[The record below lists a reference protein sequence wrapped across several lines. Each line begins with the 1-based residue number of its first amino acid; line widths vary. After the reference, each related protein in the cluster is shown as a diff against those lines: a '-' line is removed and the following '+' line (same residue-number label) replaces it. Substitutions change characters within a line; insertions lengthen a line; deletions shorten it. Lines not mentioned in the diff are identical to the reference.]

1 MSTKVDLNLG
11 VKAELSSGLGDKKAN
26 LEGEQNAFQR
36 VLDAAVSTRAAKNR
50 NQEGKQS
57 PESVDS
63 NHSPTLPVKETI
75 QKSLES
81 RRTIITTES
90 DTSPEELETFAAKQG
105 LSSVNL
111 SDLLNQESVVS
122 QHVAQSFNSN
132 EQTGSKRNQVADN
145 SADKTAVKI
154 SKSFQSEELNKPQN
168 SRYSMNSSEID
179 LLKNVAWQKS
189 FGGEAGSDS
198 KIPQVPLMNE
208 KSKQGLR
215 TNAIQNLKNS
225 STDSSESMMAS
236 QIVGK
241 MTKIGNSNINKS
253 TGASSNQIKIK
264 DLLIKSVEL
273 KKESA
278 FYKMGDAALKLPSI
292 SLAKEFSNS
301 LEIKNQSNLIVDQ
314 LKVTQA
320 QISDNKTTLSNSNQ
334 YSLAQE
340 IGQPSVNE
348 LKEKSDEQLN
358 NLSRFNKLQTISAKF
373 ADSLASRLTSQI
385 NQGAWRVEME
395 IHPKSL
401 GKVSIQMEMV
411 NGNLEAQFFTNQS
424 LTRDLI
430 LESMPR
436 LREMLENNGTNH
448 AEVSVEL
455 KNDGNNDKKF
465 APVERI
471 ESEAKEEEFVE
482 TASQD
487 SPGEQKGDLG
497 RYDFLV

>member
-11 VKAELSSGLGDKKAN
+11 VKAELSSGSGDKKAN
-26 LEGEQNAFQR
+26 LEGEQNDFQAI
-36 VLDAAVSTRAAKNR
+36 LDAAVLTRAAKSC
-50 NQEGKQS
+50 NQVGKQS

-63 NHSPTLPVKETI
+63 NHAPTLPVKETI

-81 RRTIITTES
+81 SRTIITTES
-90 DTSPEELETFAAKQG
+90 DTSSQELETFAEKQG

-111 SDLLNQESVVS
+111 SDLLNQESVVG
-122 QHVAQSFNSN
+122 QHVINSFHSN
-132 EQTGSKRNQVADN
+132 EQTGSKGNQG
-145 SADKTAVKI
+145 ADKSVDKTTINI

-168 SRYSMNSSEID
+168 SLYSMKSSEID
-179 LLKNVAWQKS
+179 SLKNVARQKS
-189 FGGEAGSDS
+189 FSGEVGSDS
-198 KIPQVPLMNE
+198 KILQVPIVNE
-208 KSKQGLR
+208 KSKQVLR
-215 TNAIQNLKNS
+215 TDAIQNLKNI
-225 STDSSESMMAS
+225 STDSSESMIAS
-236 QIVGK
+236 QILGK
-241 MTKIGNSNINKS
+241 TTKIGNSNISKS

-278 FYKMGDAALKLPSI
+278 FHKMGDAALKLPSI
-292 SLAKEFSNS
+292 SLTEEFSNF
-301 LEIKNQSNLIVDQ
+301 LEAKNQSNSIVDQ
-314 LKVTQA
+314 GRVTQA
-320 QISDNKTTLSNSNQ
+320 HISDNKTTLSNSNQ
-334 YSLAQE
+334 YSLSQE
-340 IGQPSVNE
+340 IGQPSLSE

-358 NLSRFNKLQTISAKF
+358 NLNRFNKLQTISAKF
-373 ADSLASRLTSQI
+373 ADSLANRLTSQI

-401 GKVSIQMEMV
+401 GKVSVQMEMV

-471 ESEAKEEEFVE
+471 ESEAKDEEFAE
-482 TASQD
+482 NASQD
-487 SPGEQKGDLG
+487 SPGRQKDDLG